1 MCGFETFTNGKFSDT
16 NGKCENEK
24 SRQKFEG
31 TEKVP
36 FENIGDK
43 ILG

>member
-1 MCGFETFTNGKFSDT
+1 LGEIKGFN
-16 NGKCENEK
+16 KCK
-24 SRQKFEG
+24 MARVFEG